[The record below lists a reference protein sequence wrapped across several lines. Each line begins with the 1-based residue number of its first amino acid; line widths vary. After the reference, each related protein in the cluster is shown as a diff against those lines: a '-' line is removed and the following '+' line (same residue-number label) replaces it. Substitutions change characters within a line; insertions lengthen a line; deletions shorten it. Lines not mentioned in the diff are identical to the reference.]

1 MGETRRDHPVDR
13 HGSTAPGLIVVAV
26 GLVALVVSIA
36 SFAFGRAGV
45 GVDAVVVSLL
55 SAGVGLGGLT
65 TKGRRVRQIERDT
78 YTHAHAH
85 A

>member
-1 MGETRRDHPVDR
+1 MGDTRRDPVDH

-55 SAGVGLGGLT
+55 SAGVGLGWLT
-65 TKGRRVRQIERDT
+65 TEGRRVRQIERDT
-78 YTHAHAH
+78 CTRERAHA
-85 A
+85 

>member
-1 MGETRRDHPVDR
+1 MGDTRRDPFDH
-13 HGSTAPGLIVVAV
+13 HGTALGLIVVAV

-55 SAGVGLGGLT
+55 SAGVGLGWLT
-65 TKGRRVRQIERDT
+65 TEGRRVRQIERDT
-78 YTHAHAH
+78 CTRERAHA
-85 A
+85 